1 MKLLEALAEQ
11 IKDLGSIKRVWFTS
25 FNLNLDFFERHVLPT
40 ILQMDKPKNR
50 IDYELMQQRINGN
63 IASTE
68 EKEALNKLDIAIFAD
83 VRMYDASDL
92 KRTAIDVHSI
102 NPTLLNNAVNFSKQ
116 TLFHPKVIYLEA
128 DDGRAILGAGSANLT
143 LSGWSNNQEVF
154 AFRKIASSEQRKS
167 VKAFFSPLFT
177 SINQTEQ
184 STSIARKLYSEAD
197 KQWKFIH
204 SFAQPNFLDSLFK
217 DSTKSGDHKLA
228 IWSPYFPA
236 DLPKFISSLE
246 AKIKQISGQSTP
258 LLLFISPDRVENKL
272 IRTKW
277 SDEIEQLQ
285 KLKKLTFY
293 NNAIHKHENCDL
305 CHAKVWMTPE
315 RLAIGSWNFT
325 TPGSNLLLGNE
336 TSHVNVE
343 AGFVFE
349 HDELLDKQLGKSFI
363 ADTSDFMNQ
372 ESLDKEGLEVPE
384 LLPFAIQ
391 VSFDWRYLKYT
402 VHLSNDSSLL
412 NGYQLLLP
420 DIDNLINVESLSN
433 VTTEFP
439 VIEPQCLL
447 SQHSYEVRY
456 HGRIVHRGFIIEKQ
470 AELRRVEDFDS
481 LDDIFSSL
489 ISGAEL
495 EGNGNTSLRREL
507 NTDQDPDD
515 DNINNFTGGDVKP
528 VSLSYFRMFQ
538 ACAEFDTRLDK
549 INSVSLLE
557 QYAFV
562 VPGCM
567 TELKEKIE
575 VEISREVNVL
585 NWYMAQEYNSL
596 VNAALTLEIGI
607 DEELKLRLNSLFID
621 IEKNSHEPKKLG
633 SKNYRNLIRKECK
646 YVS

>member
-1 MKLLEALAEQ
+1 MKLLEELAEQ

-25 FNLNLDFFERHVLPT
+25 FNLNLDFFERHVLST

-50 IDYELMQQRINGN
+50 IDYELMQQRINGS
-63 IASTE
+63 IALTE
-68 EKEALNKLDIAIFAD
+68 GKEALNKLDVAIFAD

-184 STSIARKLYSEAD
+184 STSIARKLYSGAD
-197 KQWKFIH
+197 QQWKFIH
-204 SFAQPNFLDSLFK
+204 SFAQPNFLESLFK
-217 DSTKSGDHKLA
+217 DSAKNEEHKLA
-228 IWSPYFPA
+228 VWSPYFPA
-236 DLPKFISSLE
+236 DLPKYISNLE
-246 AKIKQISGQSTP
+246 AKIQRITGNPIP
-258 LLLFISPDRVENKL
+258 LSLHITPDRVENKL

-277 SDEIEQLQ
+277 SDELGRLQ
-285 KLKKLTFY
+285 KLEKLTFY
-293 NNAIHKHENCDL
+293 NNAVEKHDSCDL
-305 CHAKVWMTPE
+305 CHAKVWMTPD

-336 TSHVNVE
+336 NAHVNIE

-349 HDELLDKQLGKSFI
+349 HEELLDKQLGKNFI

-515 DNINNFTGGDVKP
+515 DNINDFTGSDVKP

-538 ACAEFDTRLDK
+538 ACAEFETRLDK

-575 VEISREVNVL
+575 VEIEREVNVL
-585 NWYMAQEYNSL
+585 NWYMTQEYNSL
-596 VNAALTLEIGI
+596 VNTTLNLEIDI
-607 DEELKLRLNSLFID
+607 DEGLKLRLNTLFID
-621 IEKNSHEPKKLG
+621 IEKNAREPKKLG
-633 SKNYRNLIRKECK
+633 SKKYRNLIQKECK